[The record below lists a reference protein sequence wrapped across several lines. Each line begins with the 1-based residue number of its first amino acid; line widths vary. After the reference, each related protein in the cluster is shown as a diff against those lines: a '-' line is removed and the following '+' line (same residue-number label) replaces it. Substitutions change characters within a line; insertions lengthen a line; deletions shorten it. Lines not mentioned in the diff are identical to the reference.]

1 MTASKNST
9 HRPSAKNRR
18 PKKWAFHFTFITGL
32 LLAFTGCRTN
42 APDPVQ
48 TTGTRSNTLQA
59 HVWNCADGTSIQT
72 RNLTS
77 PPAVTLRAGADTRTL
92 PQMRAASGVRYE
104 DATMLFWTKGDSAT
118 FQRKP
123 GNATEC
129 RENRSLSLLEDAR
142 VRGITFRAV
151 GNEPG
156 WLLEIGPEN
165 RVMFEDGYGS
175 IRVVFQSLAPRSN
188 TQPGVT
194 LYENSSSAYRMK
206 ITLRQQTCA
215 DTMSDETFPYTVDIE
230 VEGAKRRGC
239 GRALR

>member
-9 HRPSAKNRR
+9 HRLSATTQR

-32 LLAFTGCRTN
+32 LLAFTGCRTT

-48 TTGTRSNTLQA
+48 TTGTRSSTLQA
-59 HVWNCADGTSIQT
+59 HVWKCDDGTAIQT

-77 PPAVTLRAGADTRTL
+77 PPSVTLRIGAETRTL
-92 PQMRAASGVRYE
+92 PQVRAASGARYE

-123 GNATEC
+123 GNATDC
-129 RENRSLSLLEDAR
+129 REVRAQSLLEDAR
-142 VRGITFRAV
+142 VRGVTFRGV

-156 WLLEIGPEN
+156 WLLEIGPDN

-175 IRVVFQSLAPRSN
+175 MRVVFQSLPPLSN

-194 LYENSSSAYRMK
+194 IHQNTSSAYQMK
-206 ITLRQQTCA
+206 ITLRRQTCA
-215 DTMSDETFPYTVDIE
+215 DTMSDETFPYSVDIE

-239 GRALR
+239 GQTLR